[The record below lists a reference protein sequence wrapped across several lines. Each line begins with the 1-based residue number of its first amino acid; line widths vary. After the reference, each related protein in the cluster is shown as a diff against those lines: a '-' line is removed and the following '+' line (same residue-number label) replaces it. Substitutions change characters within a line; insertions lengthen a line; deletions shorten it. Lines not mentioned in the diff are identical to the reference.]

1 MKNMKRFLALGM
13 VACMVMGSM
22 TACGSGN
29 SDSEVQMQQQR
40 TAVLPI
46 LQEMTEK

>member
-22 TACGSGN
+22 TACGHFLP
-29 SDSEVQMQQQR
+29 DLR
-40 TAVLPI
+40 IPVLFRKVSVSAPD
-46 LQEMTEK
+46 